1 VCAHVKRADG
11 FMHCTDY
18 KYIIGVH
25 TTCARIKI
33 ETERLLDCGVA
44 TDYTVVQWLC
54 LPCVRCVGVKLE

>member
-1 VCAHVKRADG
+1 
-11 FMHCTDY
+11 MLCTDY

-33 ETERLLDCGVA
+33 EIERLLDCGVA

-54 LPCVRCVGVKLE
+54 MPCVRCVCVKLE